1 MPTWATMMVFAPTTE
16 LWPICTRLSIFVPRP
31 ITVSPRVAR
40 SIAMLAPISTSS
52 STTTRPTW
60 GIFRC
65 ACPSKTYPNPSA
77 PSTLPG

>member
-1 MPTWATMMVFAPTTE
+1 MPAWATMMVSDPITV

-31 ITVSPRVAR
+31 MTVSPRVAR
-40 SIAMLAPISTSS
+40 STVTLAPISTSS

-65 ACPSKTYPNPSA
+65 ACPSNT
-77 PSTLPG
+77 